1 MTKKTYSAFYHLPGD
16 YLIALVD
23 FEPEDGKNTLNRV
36 EGKWVPLE
44 EDEFEALDGHP
55 IDTMSEEIV
64 DIFDKAEK
72 ENIALIRDDVAE
84 YIIPRSERM

>member
-1 MTKKTYSAFYHLPGD
+1 MTSKTYSAIYHLPGD
-16 YLIALVD
+16 YLVALID
-23 FEPEDGKNTLNRV
+23 FEPEDGKDTLNRV
-36 EGKWVPLE
+36 NGKWIPLE
-44 EDEFEALDGHP
+44 EYEFEALDGHP

-64 DIFDKAEK
+64 DIFDKAER